1 MIDLFFAPPPHV
13 CSIQT
18 NFNTKS
24 KTTSAQRLLRS
35 SRNLFIYLFA
45 SFFCFGSGR
54 FVFGGFGFRL
64 FCWFFFCSRKNSE
77 FCREYLFEYLL
88 LGAASFDVFLVRR
101 TRYLSDYLFDLFFLL
116 LFFSSIVSTSVI
128 FWVSFFHRHFLW
140 RHLFSIFFFFLRCPT
155 YEKRTRVSR
164 PTSNRLLN
172 RLFFQVN
179 RSFFLY
185 RYLWFWMTYSGT
197 SNVRLSEDWF
207 LALLLLLWLLWL
219 LFYRKRMNWFFF
231 IIFFGRV
238 RGGDPRRV
246 RAAAAGRRWGAA
258 GRRAAAA
265 GAGSSDVRLFLTY
278 FLTFFLTFLLSYSE
292 VDLDFFALSCLF
304 VFFSF
309 CFFFGFTT

>member
-101 TRYLSDYLFDLFFLL
+101 TRYLSDYLFDLFCCCC
-116 LFFSSIVSTSVI
+116 
-128 FWVSFFHRHFLW
+128 FFHRLFQRLLSFEY
-140 RHLFSIFFFFLRCPT
+140 LFSIAIF
-155 YEKRTRVSR
+155 YGVI
-164 PTSNRLLN
+164 
-172 RLFFQVN
+172 FFQ
-179 RSFFLY
+179 F
-185 RYLWFWMTYSGT
+185 
-197 SNVRLSEDWF
+197 
-207 LALLLLLWLLWL
+207 
-219 LFYRKRMNWFFF
+219 
-231 IIFFGRV
+231 
-238 RGGDPRRV
+238 
-246 RAAAAGRRWGAA
+246 
-258 GRRAAAA
+258 
-265 GAGSSDVRLFLTY
+265 
-278 FLTFFLTFLLSYSE
+278 
-292 VDLDFFALSCLF
+292 
-304 VFFSF
+304 FFSF
-309 CFFFGFTT
+309 CAAQRTKKGPG

>member
-1 MIDLFFAPPPHV
+1 MA
-13 CSIQT
+13 S
-18 NFNTKS
+18 
-24 KTTSAQRLLRS
+24 
-35 SRNLFIYLFA
+35 
-45 SFFCFGSGR
+45 SFF
-54 FVFGGFGFRL
+54 
-64 FCWFFFCSRKNSE
+64 N
-77 FCREYLFEYLL
+77 
-88 LGAASFDVFLVRR
+88 
-101 TRYLSDYLFDLFFLL
+101 
-116 LFFSSIVSTSVI
+116 
-128 FWVSFFHRHFLW
+128 
-140 RHLFSIFFFFLRCPT
+140 FFFLFALPNVRKKDPG
-155 YEKRTRVSR
+155 KSSDLKSIVKS
-164 PTSNRLLN
+164 SF
-172 RLFFQVN
+172 FFQVN